1 VLVNCVGLVTGPAVG
16 GGLAHWDFRA
26 PLGFAFVLCLLAFLW
41 ISRSHLAEAS
51 AGKPLALSWRR
62 PVEIFL
68 QAIRHPA
75 IGPIALA
82 YFLFQLGFA
91 LYYVYILVEM
101 QKTYHATPLE
111 LGLFSAVLGVG
122 FVIGTS
128 VGYRGAAAWLKT
140 DAKVARAGL
149 AACGIV
155 ILLAALPLGAPLQ
168 VLVALLAAVSN
179 VIAFVALLT
188 LISGAAS
195 AEEQGWALGI
205 GGSMTALAFFI
216 AGLAAA
222 ALTVLALWILIA
234 AGGLIVL
241 AAVVPLKTARLSAR
255 VSAPP
260 HT

>member
-1 VLVNCVGLVTGPAVG
+1 
-16 GGLAHWDFRA
+16 
-26 PLGFAFVLCLLAFLW
+26 
-41 ISRSHLAEAS
+41 
-51 AGKPLALSWRR
+51 
-62 PVEIFL
+62 
-68 QAIRHPA
+68 
-75 IGPIALA
+75 
-82 YFLFQLGFA
+82 
-91 LYYVYILVEM
+91 M
-101 QKTYHATPLE
+101 
-111 LGLFSAVLGVG
+111 
-122 FVIGTS
+122 
-128 VGYRGAAAWLKT
+128 
-140 DAKVARAGL
+140 
-149 AACGIV
+149 
-155 ILLAALPLGAPLQ
+155 
-168 VLVALLAAVSN
+168 ALLAAVSN

-241 AAVVPLKTARLSAR
+241 AAVVPLNAARLSTR